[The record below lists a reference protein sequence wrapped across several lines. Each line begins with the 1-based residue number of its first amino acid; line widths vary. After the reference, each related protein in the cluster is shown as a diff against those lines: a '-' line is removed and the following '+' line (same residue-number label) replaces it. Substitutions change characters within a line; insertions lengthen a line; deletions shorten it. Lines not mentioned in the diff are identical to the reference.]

1 MKKKRDDT
9 WDYIWISA
17 VLFGIPLTISW
28 IKKSINPISPIVA
41 MIGIVGVVSCGY
53 LLSKFI
59 KGQISG
65 EQRNKS
71 KIKYTSIVLAV
82 CAVIAVIGICSV
94 NSPLPSF
101 SDRENVIKNV
111 TLNGIDENSSPLA
124 ISDFKLIKKGD
135 TYTVVATLKKNSTE
149 PQEGYFE
156 FNISLFDKNGKR
168 IKSDHINTMPTPDNN
183 TYSLLKYGNEEY
195 LEHNIYNID
204 KSKPVKVV
212 FSDIKELDKTYFINY
227 MLEQSK
233 SYLAKQDTENSKK
246 YALEV
251 LKYDPENIEAKAL
264 SGQTVSNTPTP
275 EPKANNVII
284 GSDKDTVRKIFNGY
298 KETKSIMSD
307 NALDF
312 ENNDL
317 LVTVYFNGEDKA
329 DGVLFMQNSFDGVDT
344 LTGEGSYISKHYD
357 ELVAMATNDPNVKIE
372 TDLTK
377 YNSQGVKKYP
387 MEIYIG
393 NIPESKPKSTENTDS
408 GYVQYNPE
416 TGHLEKTDGK
426 TEPKQQSNNTETK
439 PKSEFSYCLTSGI
452 VQGVKLYSAPNND
465 SYVGTITSFSN
476 DILDERGKKT
486 KAVYISGGKN
496 DGWYKRSEV
505 GQLYVRND
513 DPCLPSGR
521 YVAESMGVD

>member
-28 IKKSINPISPIVA
+28 IKKSINPISPIIA

-94 NSPLPSF
+94 NFPLPSF

-124 ISDFKLIKKGD
+124 VSDFKLIKKGD
-135 TYTVVATLKKNSTE
+135 TYTVVATLKKNSPE

-156 FNISLFDKNGKR
+156 FNISLFDENGKR

-183 TYSLLKYGNEEY
+183 TYYLLKYGNEEY
-195 LEHNIYNID
+195 LEHNIYISD
-204 KSKPVKVV
+204 KSKPVKVT

-233 SYLAKQDTENSKK
+233 SCLAKQDTETSKK

-264 SGQTVSNTPTP
+264 SGQT
-275 EPKANNVII
+275 
-284 GSDKDTVRKIFNGY
+284 
-298 KETKSIMSD
+298 
-307 NALDF
+307 AL
-312 ENNDL
+312 N
-317 LVTVYFNGEDKA
+317 
-329 DGVLFMQNSFDGVDT
+329 
-344 LTGEGSYISKHYD
+344 ISTAEY
-357 ELVAMATNDPNVKIE
+357 
-372 TDLTK
+372 
-377 YNSQGVKKYP
+377 
-387 MEIYIG
+387 
-393 NIPESKPKSTENTDS
+393 
-408 GYVQYNPE
+408 
-416 TGHLEKTDGK
+416 
-426 TEPKQQSNNTETK
+426 
-439 PKSEFSYCLTSGI
+439 
-452 VQGVKLYSAPNND
+452 
-465 SYVGTITSFSN
+465 
-476 DILDERGKKT
+476 
-486 KAVYISGGKN
+486 
-496 DGWYKRSEV
+496 
-505 GQLYVRND
+505 RN
-513 DPCLPSGR
+513 
-521 YVAESMGVD
+521 